1 VRLFLLGATGSVGTQ
16 LIDQGLERGHQ
27 ITAFVRS
34 PQKIRPRPNLSVIAG
49 DLLDSDQLKR
59 ALPGHDAVISTLGH
73 AKGGPPTVV
82 ADGARTTVAAMR
94 ATGPRRLL
102 VISVAFLF
110 PEAGLAGK
118 IIGNLLFSSVVKDH
132 REMERTVSQSGLDWT
147 ILRPPRFT
155 NGPRTERYRVADG
168 HLPPR
173 GFTISRADLAHF
185 TLLEAEQGAHIGKIV
200 GIGY

>member
-1 VRLFLLGATGSVGTQ
+1 MGATGSVGTQ

-34 PQKIRPRPNLSVIAG
+34 PQKIRSRPNLFVVVG

-59 ALPGHDAVISTLGH
+59 ALPGHDAVLSTLGH

-82 ADGARTTVAAMR
+82 ADAARSTVAAMR

-102 VISVAFLF
+102 VISVAFIF
-110 PEAGLAGK
+110 PDVGLVWK
-118 IIGNLLFSSVVKDH
+118 IIGDLLLSSVVKDH
-132 REMERTVSQSGLDWT
+132 KEMERTVTQSGLDWT
-147 ILRPPRFT
+147 ILGPPRFT

-173 GFTISRADLAHF
+173 GSTISRADLAHF